1 MAEDTKKFSD
11 DLHATMSFQTFGTIW
26 MKLIYGEFLLILQDS
41 CIYKALCVCR
51 IRNNHKL
58 FDTQYI

>member
-26 MKLIYGEFLLILQDS
+26 MKLSYGEFLLIL
-41 CIYKALCVCR
+41 